1 MATARTPDDGT
12 RPEWHAMPFAEVVGR
27 VQSDAVL
34 GLAAKVA
41 EERLSEHG
49 PNTIAEAQQR
59 SALTILVHQFAS
71 LLVGLLAAAAGIALL
86 LGDTLEAGAILL
98 VIVLN
103 AAIGFATEWRAAGA
117 LDALRDQEIPQAR
130 VRRDGD
136 ERTVPASELV
146 PGDVVLLAA
155 GDRVPADGRVVEQ
168 AELRVDEAALTGE
181 SLPVSK
187 EVEAGVQVNAP
198 LGDRHNMLYR
208 GTSVRDGRAT
218 MLVTE
223 TGQQTEMGHIG
234 SMLQAVKDTDTP
246 LEAQLAA
253 LSRTLMLVVLALCVV
268 IVVIGWLRGH
278 ELLYM
283 LEVGISLAIAAVP
296 EGLLAVTTMTLAL
309 GVQRMARL
317 HALVRRLPVV
327 EALGSTTVICT
338 DKTGTLTR
346 NEMTV
351 AAYHVDGTDV
361 EVTGSGYEPHGEFHR
376 QSDSGPRTANP
387 APDASETA
395 ENAAP
400 LSPTL
405 DRAIR
410 IGAGCNDAKIDRSDA
425 APQILGDPT
434 EAALLVAAEK
444 AGMSLASLD
453 QDYPRVDE
461 LPFSSE
467 TMRMVTV
474 HSTPDGTLIAYM
486 KGAPAAVLAACTHVA
501 QANETTPLTDEARD
515 AQLAANAEL
524 GAAALRVLG
533 LAWRELPEN
542 YSSDDLTTGLTF
554 AGLVGMRDPLRE
566 GTQQTLEVCRS
577 AGIRTVMITGDQVST
592 ATEIARQLGLDRDP
606 DGQLLRTVHGG
617 ELHDLSDADWQAL
630 VKDTAVFARVSPED
644 KLRIVG
650 AFQELG
656 HIVAMTGDGV
666 NDAPALR
673 KADIGV
679 AMGIRGTQVA
689 KDAADMVLADDNFA
703 TIVAAVEQ
711 GRIVVQGIRRFI
723 HFLFSCN
730 LAEILTV
737 FVAIIIGW
745 PLPLGVLQI
754 LWLNLVTDVFPAMAL
769 ALEPSSPGVMQQ
781 PPRDPD
787 TPLLSLKFS
796 ALIVWQGG
804 VLAACTLASFA
815 IALRWYGA
823 EGIGLQRAV
832 TISFMTLA
840 LAQTAHAFNVRSR
853 SRSLV
858 SAHFLANRWL
868 WGSTVLCVLLQ
879 VLAVN
884 VPLLQDVLDT
894 VPLDRADWAL
904 VSAGALM
911 PVVIVEVVKLVQR
924 RMHRGWVED

>member
-1 MATARTPDDGT
+1 
-12 RPEWHAMPFAEVVGR
+12 
-27 VQSDAVL
+27 
-34 GLAAKVA
+34 
-41 EERLSEHG
+41 
-49 PNTIAEAQQR
+49 
-59 SALTILVHQFAS
+59 
-71 LLVGLLAAAAGIALL
+71 
-86 LGDTLEAGAILL
+86 
-98 VIVLN
+98 
-103 AAIGFATEWRAAGA
+103 
-117 LDALRDQEIPQAR
+117 
-130 VRRDGD
+130 
-136 ERTVPASELV
+136 
-146 PGDVVLLAA
+146 
-155 GDRVPADGRVVEQ
+155 
-168 AELRVDEAALTGE
+168 
-181 SLPVSK
+181 
-187 EVEAGVQVNAP
+187 
-198 LGDRHNMLYR
+198 
-208 GTSVRDGRAT
+208 
-218 MLVTE
+218 
-223 TGQQTEMGHIG
+223 
-234 SMLQAVKDTDTP
+234 
-246 LEAQLAA
+246 
-253 LSRTLMLVVLALCVV
+253 
-268 IVVIGWLRGH
+268 
-278 ELLYM
+278 
-283 LEVGISLAIAAVP
+283 
-296 EGLLAVTTMTLAL
+296 
-309 GVQRMARL
+309 
-317 HALVRRLPVV
+317 
-327 EALGSTTVICT
+327 
-338 DKTGTLTR
+338 
-346 NEMTV
+346 
-351 AAYHVDGTDV
+351 
-361 EVTGSGYEPHGEFHR
+361 
-376 QSDSGPRTANP
+376 
-387 APDASETA
+387 
-395 ENAAP
+395 
-400 LSPTL
+400 
-405 DRAIR
+405 
-410 IGAGCNDAKIDRSDA
+410 
-425 APQILGDPT
+425 
-434 EAALLVAAEK
+434 
-444 AGMSLASLD
+444 
-453 QDYPRVDE
+453 
-461 LPFSSE
+461 
-467 TMRMVTV
+467 
-474 HSTPDGTLIAYM
+474 
-486 KGAPAAVLAACTHVA
+486 
-501 QANETTPLTDEARD
+501 
-515 AQLAANAEL
+515 
-524 GAAALRVLG
+524 
-533 LAWRELPEN
+533 
-542 YSSDDLTTGLTF
+542 
-554 AGLVGMRDPLRE
+554 
-566 GTQQTLEVCRS
+566 
-577 AGIRTVMITGDQVST
+577 MITGDQVST

-879 VLAVN
+879 ILAVN

-894 VPLDRADWAL
+894 VPLDRTDWTL

-911 PVVIVEVVKLVQR
+911 PVLIVEVVKLVQR
-924 RMHRGWVED
+924 RMHRG